1 MPAIQQSVE
10 QLKTLFALR
19 QCWMIEP
26 LAASMGCAVV
36 SVRRLL
42 RQAGYLRSY
51 THNGKWYTLDSIPAF
66 DRHGIW
72 VHEEIAFSR
81 HGDLIKTIAHL
92 LDKSP
97 RGLSARELSE
107 ILHHPCQAV
116 LTHLHK
122 AERVARVRGAQ
133 AFVYLS
139 SDASTRQRQ
148 RKALPAVERA
158 QRPPPDGR
166 SRGLCAGGLH
176 PSPILVLERTGP
188 WTEEQSRDRGFAGGH
203 RILLCSAWF
212 KKTAGLRK
220 LTFSACCASRWKR
233 SGPRP
238 R

>member
-1 MPAIQQSVE
+1 MPAIPQSVE
-10 QLKTLFALR
+10 QLKPLFAHR
-19 QCWMIEP
+19 KCWMIEP
-26 LAASMGCAVV
+26 LAVSMGCAVV

-42 RQAGYLRSY
+42 RQVGYFRSY

-72 VHEEIAFSR
+72 VYEEIAFSR
-81 HGDLIKTIAHL
+81 HGDMIKTIAHL

-122 AERVARVRGAQ
+122 AERVERVRGAQ

-139 SDASTRQRQ
+139 SDASTRRRQ

-158 QRPPPDGR
+158 QQLPALTAEVAVFVLVDYIHHP
-166 SRGLCAGGLH
+166 SWSWKELVRGLKRNRGIVVSPEAIESFFAQHGL
-176 PSPILVLERTGP
+176 
-188 WTEEQSRDRGFAGGH
+188 
-203 RILLCSAWF
+203 
-212 KKTAGLRK
+212 KKRPT
-220 LTFSACCASRWKR
+220 
-233 SGPRP
+233 SGS
-238 R
+238 

>member
-1 MPAIQQSVE
+1 MPAIPQSVE
-10 QLKTLFALR
+10 QLKPLFAHR
-19 QCWMIEP
+19 KCWMIEP
-26 LAASMGCAVV
+26 LAVSMGCAVV

-42 RQAGYLRSY
+42 RQVRSY

-72 VHEEIAFSR
+72 VYEEIAFSR
-81 HGDLIKTIAHL
+81 HGDMIKTIAHL

-122 AERVARVRGAQ
+122 AERVERVRGAQ

-139 SDASTRQRQ
+139 SDASTRRRQ

-158 QRPPPDGR
+158 QRPPTLTAEVAVFVLVDYIH
-166 SRGLCAGGLH
+166 H
-176 PSPILVLERTGP
+176 PSWSWKELVRVLKRN
-188 WTEEQSRDRGFAGGH
+188 RG
-203 RILLCSAWF
+203 IVVS
-212 KKTAGLRK
+212 TA
-220 LTFSACCASRWKR
+220 AI
-233 SGPRP
+233 
-238 R
+238 

>member
-158 QRPPPDGR
+158 QRPPLTAEVAVFVLVDYIHHPSWSWR
-166 SRGLCAGGLH
+166 ELVRGLKKNRGIVVSPEAIESFFAQHGL
-176 PSPILVLERTGP
+176 
-188 WTEEQSRDRGFAGGH
+188 
-203 RILLCSAWF
+203 
-212 KKTAGLRK
+212 KKRP
-220 LTFSACCASRWKR
+220 ASG
-233 SGPRP
+233 S
-238 R
+238 